1 MKTRLLPLLLAL
13 ALAPSAFAAD
23 SKKPVTSVN
32 QWYKYQDDNGVTVIS
47 HDIPPAFV
55 HKGYTIVDDHGKV
68 VKVVARQL
76 TTEEIAARDA
86 KAATEK
92 EQADAEKTR
101 QRRDEELMKLY
112 ASPADVEAARDRKI
126 ASIENE
132 IGRING
138 NIERLTLQK
147 SRLEEQGAERER
159 AGQPPSPEIVEN
171 LKILDAQIADREKEI
186 AARHLEQDQQRA
198 NFEYDL
204 ERMRAMTGTPAPNA
218 SASSQSRGAHAAT
231 AN

>member
-1 MKTRLLPLLLAL
+1 M
-13 ALAPSAFAAD
+13 PSAFAAD
-23 SKKPVTSVN
+23 ARKPTVTAT
-32 QWYKYQDDNGVTVIS
+32 QWYKYQDENGVTVLS
-47 HDIPPAFV
+47 HEIPPAMV
-55 HKGYTIVDDHGKV
+55 QKGYTIVDDHGKV
-68 VKVVARQL
+68 IKVVARQL
-76 TTEEIAARDA
+76 TKDEIAARDA

-92 EQADAEKTR
+92 VQADAEKTR
-101 QRRDEELMKLY
+101 QRRDEELVKLY

-159 AGQPPSPEIVEN
+159 GGQPPSPEIVEN

-186 AARHLEQDQQRA
+186 AARRQEEDQQRA
-198 NFEYDL
+198 NFQYDL

-218 SASSQSRGAHAAT
+218 SASTQAGANAAD
-231 AN
+231 AH